1 MNKLVSKNPVQRFK
15 LGQKIEKLQD
25 GGWIGYYTPGNWPKS
40 GNYSSKVAKK
50 QPIKEITIEGGQLPG
65 VTVVG
70 KRPNQNTIID
80 GGQLPEV
87 VVTGQRKTST
97 ASKKA
102 TTPKSINYS
111 GTVWDYLNSKA
122 NQFGGWQTN
131 PNGNKYFVLT
141 TDDGTKLNVFGNGQ
155 MYRQNGQLAGSIT
168 EQDIINANQRK
179 IPVKKSS
186 PKVVNINPIS
196 FKTAFNNA
204 RNAGQETFN
213 WRGQTYNTRN
223 KGEENYVFQNGKWVN
238 PTSNITFQAPEFQ
251 SEYIEVPLTA
261 SITSPSAIIPNKI
274 TVPQITYDRTGIR
287 QLIRDRGF
295 NPYQFSGAQRRALR
309 MVMNGQGTDTDRA
322 IVSGMGIFKNGGLI
336 SRNPIQRFKSNR

>member
-1 MNKLVSKNPVQRFK
+1 MNKLVSKNPIQRFK

-25 GGWIGYYTPGNWPKS
+25 GGWAGYYTPGNWPKS
-40 GNYSSKVAKK
+40 GKSIKK
-50 QPIKEITIEGGQLPG
+50 QSIKEVIIDGGELPG

-70 KRPNQNTIID
+70 KRPNQNTTID

-102 TTPKSINYS
+102 SAPKITNYS
-111 GTVWDYLNSKA
+111 GTIWDYLNSKA

-168 EQDIINANQRK
+168 EQDVINANQRK
-179 IPVKKSS
+179 TPVKKSS
-186 PKVVNINPIS
+186 SKVVNVNPIS

-213 WRGQTYNTRN
+213 WRGQSYNTRN

-238 PTSNITFQAPEFQ
+238 PISNITFQAPELQ
-251 SEYIEVPLTA
+251 SERIEVPLTA
-261 SITSPSAIIPNKI
+261 SVTSPATIIPETI
-274 TVPQITYDRTGIR
+274 TAPQITYDRTGIR

-309 MVMNGQGTDTDRA
+309 MVLNGQGTDIDRA
-322 IVSGMGIFKNGGLI
+322 IVSGMGIFKKGGLI
-336 SRNPIQRFKSNR
+336 SKNPINRFKSNR

>member
-25 GGWIGYYTPGNWPKS
+25 GGWAGYYTVGNWPKS
-40 GNYSSKVAKK
+40 GNRVKK
-50 QPIKEITIEGGQLPG
+50 QPIKQ
-65 VTVVG
+65 VT
-70 KRPNQNTIID
+70 ID
-80 GGQLPEV
+80 GGEPPEV

-97 ASKKA
+97 ISKKA

-111 GTVWDYLNSKA
+111 GTVLDYLNSKA

-155 MYRQNGQLAGSIT
+155 MYTQNGQLAGSIT
-168 EQDIINANQRK
+168 EQDIINAQRK
-179 IPVKKSS
+179 RTVQPNLNSNNRS
-186 PKVVNINPIS
+186 NGLS

-238 PTSNITFQAPEFQ
+238 PISNITFQAPELQ
-251 SEYIEVPLTA
+251 SERIEVPLTA
-261 SITSPSAIIPNKI
+261 SVTSPAAIIPEKI

-309 MVMNGQGTDTDRA
+309 MVLNGQGTDTDRA

-336 SRNPIQRFKSNR
+336 SRNPINRFKSNR